1 MTNLDLLGQNAVSA
15 KYKMQVLST
24 EIKNKSLTYIAQCLR
39 DHCDEILCENQ
50 KDINQAVA
58 NGMHQGLVDRLK
70 LNKERVFAMAEGLEQ
85 IVTLPDPIGEVLSTN
100 TRPNGLVVNKVRVPL
115 GVIGII
121 YESRPNVTADAFGLC
136 FKSGNAVIL
145 KGGSDAIHSNIA
157 ITSVIRNALKDMNC
171 DENAIQLI
179 EDTNRET
186 TKKFMQLNQYVDG
199 LHQDRIY

>member
-1 MTNLDLLGQNAVSA
+1 MTNLEALGQNAVSA
-15 KYKMQVLST
+15 KYKMQILST
-24 EIKNKSLTYIAQCLR
+24 ELKNKSLTYIAQCLR
-39 DHCDEILCENQ
+39 DHCDKILCENQ

-58 NGMHQGLVDRLK
+58 NGMHQGLIDRLR
-70 LNKERVFAMAEGLEQ
+70 LTKERVFAMAEGLEQ

-157 ITSVIRNALKDMNC
+157 ITTVIRNALKDMKC

-179 EDTNRET
+179 EDTNR
-186 TKKFMQLNQYVDG
+186 
-199 LHQDRIY
+199 